1 VARSVGRQLPI
12 LHEPTPFANSSERHF
27 AALLDA
33 YGIRWRHEPH
43 SFPIEFDESGE
54 PTGYFTP
61 DFYLPDTDEYIELTV
76 ARQCLCTK
84 KNRKLRLLHELYPDV
99 KCRIIY
105 RNDYQRLALKYGW
118 GGEPDLPGISCVR
131 RRPGPPDITVAE

>member
-1 VARSVGRQLPI
+1 MNPVSRPAISLPI
-12 LHEPTPFANSSERHF
+12 SIFPTP
-27 AALLDA
+27 
-33 YGIRWRHEPH
+33 
-43 SFPIEFDESGE
+43 
-54 PTGYFTP
+54 T
-61 DFYLPDTDEYIELTV
+61 TV